1 MTAGDRARRSRLAC
15 LLVALVLA
23 LGLGGAARSGPG
35 SGDGHP
41 VVATVSGGPSPQ
53 AVLDVHLQPRLA
65 PHPGSAAGPLS
76 ALVIALLL
84 GRGRRTSPAHGVAT
98 ATGRPACGSRAPPV
112 SATPA

>member
-1 MTAGDRARRSRLAC
+1 MTAGDRARWSRPVC

-23 LGLGGAARSGPG
+23 LGLGGAARSGAG

-41 VVATVSGGPSPQ
+41 VVATVAGGQSPQ
-53 AVLDVHLQPRLA
+53 AVLDVHLQPRMA
-65 PHPGSAAGPLS
+65 PHPGSVAGPLS
-76 ALVIALLL
+76 ALVIALLI
-84 GRGRRTSPAHGVAT
+84 GRRRRTSPAHGAIT

>member
-1 MTAGDRARRSRLAC
+1 MTAGDRAQRSRLAC

-23 LGLGGAARSGPG
+23 LGLGGAARSAAGP
-35 SGDGHP
+35 GDGHP
-41 VVATVSGGPSPQ
+41 VVAAVAGGQSPQ
-53 AVLDVHLQPRLA
+53 AVLDVHFQPRLA

-84 GRGRRTSPAHGVAT
+84 GLRRRTPPGRGVVT

-112 SATPA
+112 PVTPA